1 MPTET
6 TYLSL
11 LISLPELLLI
21 LFVLTVRWFS
31 SGSPVLKPVSPHVSL
46 APHGMTV
53 AHASLV
59 TECLQHAKRRKQKTL
74 PLCLYKQTLNRKDIF
89 HHRSLSHL

>member
-59 TECLQHAKRRKQKTL
+59 TECLQHAKRRKQQHYLYACTNKHSIEKTFF
-74 PLCLYKQTLNRKDIF
+74 IIEV
-89 HHRSLSHL
+89 